1 MKLRNK
7 INFSTTFLFIALFI
21 ISNFAIYYVFSNLI
35 VDREMT
41 DSKEEAKQI
50 VDGFNESINTI
61 DMDTLL
67 RAYAPIDGM
76 IQIVQSDQK
85 PLSSVTSLSAK
96 NLSKQDVQYFLNEEI
111 KNVEYEGECLFLCID
126 ACYFGRWSGSQSTSD
141 QKYSKSD

>member
-50 VDGFNESINTI
+50 VDGFNESINRLI
-61 DMDTLL
+61 WIPFYVPML
-67 RAYAPIDGM
+67 RLMA
-76 IQIVQSDQK
+76 
-85 PLSSVTSLSAK
+85 
-96 NLSKQDVQYFLNEEI
+96 
-111 KNVEYEGECLFLCID
+111 
-126 ACYFGRWSGSQSTSD
+126 
-141 QKYSKSD
+141 